1 MMVMDKQTLRKQI
14 RQLKRTFTPE
24 QLRQMS
30 TPITV
35 TLLEHPR
42 IKAANT
48 ILLYASLPDE
58 VLSLIHI

>member
-1 MMVMDKQTLRKQI
+1 MDKQTLRKQI

-24 QLRQMS
+24 QLCEMS
-30 TPITV
+30 TPITA

-48 ILLYASLPDE
+48 FCYMHHCQTKLTPIA
-58 VLSLIHI
+58 